1 MRERAVVRRGP
12 GHVGGFEI
20 RYLEA
25 GDGPPPARF
34 HGAGAFSAGPAWRWC
49 ARRGR
54 ESVRRRL
61 GEQVA

>member
-1 MRERAVVRRGP
+1 MRERALIRREA

-25 GDGPPPARF
+25 GDGRPLARF
-34 HGAGAFSAGPAWRWC
+34 HGAGAFSAGPPWRRC